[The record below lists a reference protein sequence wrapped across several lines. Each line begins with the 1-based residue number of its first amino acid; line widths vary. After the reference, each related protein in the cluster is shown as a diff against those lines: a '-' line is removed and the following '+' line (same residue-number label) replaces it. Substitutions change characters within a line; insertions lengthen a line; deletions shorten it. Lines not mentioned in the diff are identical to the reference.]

1 LQEELGLSN
10 DASVARGLV
19 QHLDRDKDTG
29 RAWAIGIVEGWCL
42 ARTTADREAILEIWD
57 KLDTKESFWSVD

>member
-19 QHLDRDKDTG
+19 RHLDRDKDTG

-57 KLDTKESFWSVD
+57 KLDTKESFWSAD